1 MNDIHIA
8 LFEVMRS
15 VLAPPSS
22 NPSNPSSLS
31 CFEPPLWEGV
41 GGGPSSPS
49 SPFSSPTDLSTFIA
63 FATQQ
68 GVAGI
73 VAQAVK
79 NCDEHPVIQ
88 LINNTPQKKMEFLL
102 SLTEQENDYKK
113 KKEALSSLLTSH
125 HCFVLSPLYGR
136 GLGEAPPLTS
146 PSEFPNFLLLK
157 GISLSQYWPVPQHRP
172 CGDIDIM
179 PVTIHTTEE
188 GTVVPEL
195 DNLRELVSLVDAAV
209 ESQGVTVEAKDNN
222 KHTKFMWQ
230 GVQIENHFALA
241 EQARLFGFGKA
252 NDLLMASMQKYGLTP
267 LTSSL
272 YTLSPS
278 SQYIYF
284 IVHMLIHLF
293 SRETILLRHFVDI
306 ALYLDAHRHDID
318 VEGTNHIIREMGY
331 SRVKDIFL
339 HIAHY
344 LTGIDLS
351 FLCETTSHTHDA
363 PAPCE
368 LTPIERRVMREMLRQ
383 DLTKKPGD
391 DNPQNHILR
400 FFKIFVDHGKKYWM
414 YRLIEHSFYTDLWD
428 SISVS
433 VRHYIHKTKDTP

>member
-22 NPSNPSSLS
+22 PS
-31 CFEPPLWEGV
+31 
-41 GGGPSSPS
+41 
-49 SPFSSPTDLSTFIA
+49 SSPTDLSTFIA

-113 KKEALSSLLTSH
+113 KKEALSSLLTS
-125 HCFVLSPLYGR
+125 
-136 GLGEAPPLTS
+136 LTP

-195 DNLRELVSLVDAAV
+195 NNLRELVSLVDAAV
-209 ESQGVTVEAKDNN
+209 ESQGVTVKAKDNN

-267 LTSSL
+267 LPSNPSNLSNPSSSL

-306 ALYLDAHRHDID
+306 SLYLDAHRHDID
-318 VEGTNHIIREMGY
+318 VEGSNHIIREMGY

-433 VRHYIHKTKDTP
+433 VRHYIHKPKDTP

>member
-22 NPSNPSSLS
+22 PSY
-31 CFEPPLWEGV
+31 
-41 GGGPSSPS
+41 
-49 SPFSSPTDLSTFIA
+49 SPTDLSTFIA

-113 KKEALSSLLTSH
+113 KKEALSSLLTS
-125 HCFVLSPLYGR
+125 LT
-136 GLGEAPPLTS
+136 PLTPLTP

-195 DNLRELVSLVDAAV
+195 NNLRELVSWSMLPL
-209 ESQGVTVEAKDNN
+209 
-222 KHTKFMWQ
+222 
-230 GVQIENHFALA
+230 NH
-241 EQARLFGFGKA
+241 KA
-252 NDLLMASMQKYGLTP
+252 
-267 LTSSL
+267 
-272 YTLSPS
+272 SP
-278 SQYIYF
+278 
-284 IVHMLIHLF
+284 
-293 SRETILLRHFVDI
+293 
-306 ALYLDAHRHDID
+306 
-318 VEGTNHIIREMGY
+318 
-331 SRVKDIFL
+331 
-339 HIAHY
+339 
-344 LTGIDLS
+344 
-351 FLCETTSHTHDA
+351 
-363 PAPCE
+363 
-368 LTPIERRVMREMLRQ
+368 
-383 DLTKKPGD
+383 
-391 DNPQNHILR
+391 
-400 FFKIFVDHGKKYWM
+400 
-414 YRLIEHSFYTDLWD
+414 
-428 SISVS
+428 
-433 VRHYIHKTKDTP
+433 